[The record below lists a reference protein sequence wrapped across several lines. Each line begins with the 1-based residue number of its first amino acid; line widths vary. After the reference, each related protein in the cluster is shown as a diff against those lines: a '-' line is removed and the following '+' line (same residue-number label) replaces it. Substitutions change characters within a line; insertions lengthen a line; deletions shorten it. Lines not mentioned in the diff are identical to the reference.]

1 MNPLSYRHYFIE
13 IDNVLV
19 SRFII
24 GIKGWEATFL
34 TYAHRM
40 VSQQRGTIL
49 FVFSIFTLYPVRRL
63 VLPGHEIHIKSNIQR
78 KEDYMSGSVYKVVE
92 LVGTS
97 DVSWEQAAANAIAT
111 AGKTLRDLRVAEVT
125 KLDMTVKE
133 GKIASYRARVTL
145 SFKYEAS

>member
-1 MNPLSYRHYFIE
+1 MHIE
-13 IDNVLV
+13 
-19 SRFII
+19 
-24 GIKGWEATFL
+24 WFL
-34 TYAHRM
+34 NNGEPFF
-40 VSQQRGTIL
+40 SFFL
-49 FVFSIFTLYPVRRL
+49 FSTPYPVRRL
-63 VLPGHEIHIKSNIQR
+63 VLPGHDEHRKSNIQR